1 MTPLTPAKKHRR
13 FRRLLRLLLLISAW
27 QLVQRVRGLGPEP
40 SWSQTPES
48 EPVRTEAPA
57 PPEPPKLQEPQEMP
71 EPQSPSTATART
83 GLLPE
88 AEFRYAVKWVDGSE
102 GADVP
107 HEKRDLTLKQAQR
120 EAGWLAKHN
129 RRFYPGEAG
138 ERSPFSHLQ
147 VWLQCACG
155 RDVVNL
161 HEPHV
166 VPGEDR
172 ICSYSDSGHTQQ
184 HDVILA
190 SR

>member
-1 MTPLTPAKKHRR
+1 M
-13 FRRLLRLLLLISAW
+13 
-27 QLVQRVRGLGPEP
+27 
-40 SWSQTPES
+40 
-48 EPVRTEAPA
+48 
-57 PPEPPKLQEPQEMP
+57 PQ
-71 EPQSPSTATART
+71 PQSPRTPTAGKIT
-83 GLLPE
+83 LPE

-155 RDVVNL
+155 RDVVDL
-161 HEPHV
+161 REPHT

-172 ICSYSDSGHTQQ
+172 VCLYSDSGHSLRPE
-184 HDVILA
+184 VVLA